1 MQHLLVDLKQ
11 VVGRQH
17 TLLGELQNGL
27 GQLKQTMKFQRLNDG
42 QGMCLKCL
50 HNFLNH
56 SDATQ
61 NIKFK
66 RKLNMDFVT

>member
-27 GQLKQTMKFQRLNDG
+27 VHLKQTMKFQ
-42 QGMCLKCL
+42 
-50 HNFLNH
+50 
-56 SDATQ
+56 
-61 NIKFK
+61 
-66 RKLNMDFVT
+66 